1 MPSAISH
8 RPSTSTSTINCHLHQ
23 STTNPSSLQIIH
35 SPTITTMHSLLV
47 RALLSV
53 PKTPLPTNGCIVLHC
68 LAITR
73 RPGNNNSRSKFS
85 SSKATY
91 TKLSSTKTST
101 IPSSS
106 NKQDVRVKI
115 SPIGSGITH
124 VLLSRPSKLNSLDL
138 PMFESIA
145 EAASKLR
152 TDPDC
157 RVVILSGEG
166 RAFCTG
172 LDAKSVAFEGKALKR
187 LLDRPSGY
195 GGENGLGNLAQDV
208 AYLWRYVNE
217 FKVLCPVCLLTV
229 FLFIQFSNMTFCY

>member
-1 MPSAISH
+1 
-8 RPSTSTSTINCHLHQ
+8 
-23 STTNPSSLQIIH
+23 
-35 SPTITTMHSLLV
+35 
-47 RALLSV
+47 
-53 PKTPLPTNGCIVLHC
+53 
-68 LAITR
+68 
-73 RPGNNNSRSKFS
+73 
-85 SSKATY
+85 
-91 TKLSSTKTST
+91 
-101 IPSSS
+101 
-106 NKQDVRVKI
+106 
-115 SPIGSGITH
+115 
-124 VLLSRPSKLNSLDL
+124 
-138 PMFESIA
+138 MFESIA